1 MEPTGTVPLA
11 VPSLVVVA
19 KYCFLALK
27 KLWTLR
33 FFRNLFSSL
42 PGVLVLV
49 DNRFILISL
58 SCGSC
63 LYGFLLYEVWYDLS
77 GLYHITIWSIYRHL
91 NIANFIYK
99 PKFTDLLR
107 NNKDN
112 QDKLAILSSGHNI
125 GFSNHKNYF
134 RDLVRMKWVKFIK
147 TTSEWRH
154 KHAVMEDVQ
163 R

>member
-1 MEPTGTVPLA
+1 MEPTETAPLA

-27 KLWTLR
+27 KLRTLR

-63 LYGFLLYEVWYDLS
+63 LYGFLLLDYTHYNIEYIHHTS
-77 GLYHITIWSIYRHL
+77 TKSEQIT
-91 NIANFIYK
+91 NA
-99 PKFTDLLR
+99 
-107 NNKDN
+107 
-112 QDKLAILSSGHNI
+112 LAS
-125 GFSNHKNYF
+125 
-134 RDLVRMKWVKFIK
+134 
-147 TTSEWRH
+147 
-154 KHAVMEDVQ
+154 
-163 R
+163 